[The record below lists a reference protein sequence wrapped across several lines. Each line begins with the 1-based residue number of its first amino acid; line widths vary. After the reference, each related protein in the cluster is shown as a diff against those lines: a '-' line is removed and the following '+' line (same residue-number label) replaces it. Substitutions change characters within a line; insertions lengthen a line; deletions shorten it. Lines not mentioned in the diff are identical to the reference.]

1 MRKMLALVVAL
12 LMSTFIS
19 TMMVGSVRADIES
32 VTWLGYTY
40 KGTDEYYGADVYA
53 YEEGSTATLW
63 LNVKNEYVNATGYG
77 QTINV
82 SKVKVG
88 FDWNVNYTTEFT
100 TPYKIE
106 SGNSTS
112 FSVTFIV
119 PSTTDASNLV
129 LHGYTIFV
137 EHVNAT
143 GQIVDTMTTGDTYR
157 KNPNFAVYS
166 ADQADAQE
174 LHQIISRMPKP
185 SFNSTSASL
194 LVYKAQNETS
204 IGEALYER
212 GDFAGAKAHFST
224 SLILYNEAYTEEETR
239 GVKREDLDV
248 RLVEAQIN
256 NLQAWASMVS
266 SLSTTSMLL
275 GLAIVLFGIGYM
287 IKQLGTLRKP
297 VTESV
302 KE

>member
-1 MRKMLALVVAL
+1 MRKMLALVTAL

-32 VTWLGYTY
+32 VAWRGSTH
-40 KGTDEYYGADVYA
+40 KGTDEYYGADVFA
-53 YEEGSTATLW
+53 YEAGSTAILD
-63 LNVKNEYVNATGYG
+63 LVVHNDYG
-77 QTINV
+77 QDINV

-88 FDWNVNYTTEFT
+88 FDWNINYTTEFSP
-100 TPYKIE
+100 PYVIKD
-106 SGNSTS
+106 GNRT
-112 FSVTFIV
+112 FFTVTFTV
-119 PSTTDASNLV
+119 PSTTVASNLV

-174 LHQIISRMPKP
+174 LHQIISNMPKP
-185 SFNSTSASL
+185 SFNSTSARL

-212 GDFAGAKAHFST
+212 GDFAGAKAHYST

-297 VTESV
+297 VTES
-302 KE
+302 EEE

>member
-1 MRKMLALVVAL
+1 MRKMLALVTAL

-19 TMMVGSVRADIES
+19 TIMMGSVRADIES
-32 VTWLGYTY
+32 VAWRGSTY
-40 KGTDEYYGADVYA
+40 KGTDEYYGADVFA
-53 YEEGSTATLW
+53 YEEGSTAILDLVV
-63 LNVKNEYVNATGYG
+63 LNDYG
-77 QTINV
+77 QDINV

-88 FDWNVNYTTEFT
+88 FDWNINYTTEFT
-100 TPYKIE
+100 SPYEIE
-106 SGNSTS
+106 SGDSAS
-112 FSVTFIV
+112 FSVTFTV

-157 KNPNFAVYS
+157 KDPDFAVYS

-174 LHQIISRMPKP
+174 LHQIISNVPKP
-185 SFNSTSASL
+185 SFNSTSARL
-194 LVYKAQNETS
+194 LVYKAQNETG
-204 IGEALYER
+204 IGESLYER
-212 GDFAGAKAHFST
+212 GDFAGARAHYST
-224 SLILYNEAYTEEETR
+224 SLILYNEAYTTEETR
-239 GVKREDLDV
+239 GVKLEDLDV

-266 SLSTTSMLL
+266 SLSTTSILL
-275 GLAIVLFGIGYM
+275 GLAIVLFGIGYI
-287 IKQLGTLRKP
+287 IKQLGALKKP